1 MPICGSHPGQRS
13 ARSATHAL
21 IGRPLRGGQ
30 SFRDYPTSHDF
41 FVGKLEIDGLW
52 LIDMFGGAAIIKPA
66 EYFAAN

>member
-1 MPICGSHPGQRS
+1 MWR
-13 ARSATHAL
+13 
-21 IGRPLRGGQ
+21 Q
-30 SFRDYPTSHDF
+30 SFKDYPTSHDF

>member
-1 MPICGSHPGQRS
+1 M
-13 ARSATHAL
+13 